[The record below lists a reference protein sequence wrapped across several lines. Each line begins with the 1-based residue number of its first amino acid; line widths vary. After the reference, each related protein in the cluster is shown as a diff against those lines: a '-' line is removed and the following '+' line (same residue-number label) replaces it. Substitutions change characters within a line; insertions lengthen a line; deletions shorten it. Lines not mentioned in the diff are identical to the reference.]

1 MKQIDVSVVMPAYNC
16 ENYIAKAIDSVLEQN
31 VNLELIIINDCSKDN
46 VDDVV
51 NKYLDDPR
59 IKYIH
64 NKENLGVA
72 RTRNKGVYMAEGI
85 YVAFLDSDDWW
96 APDKLEKQLKAL
108 DETDAVMCAT
118 ARELMTAAG
127 ESTGRIIEVPK
138 RVSYKKLLYGNIIN
152 CSSVLIEQKIMKKY
166 DMKWDDAHEDYI
178 TWLSILRDYGDAVL
192 INEPLLKYRLS
203 EAGKSRNK
211 FKSARMHYKSLR
223 YMGFG
228 RLKSS
233 IYFIAYG
240 FNGVKKHFFN

>member
-1 MKQIDVSVVMPAYNC
+1 MEQIDVSVVMPAYNC
-16 ENYIAKAIDSVLEQN
+16 EKYIAKAIDSVLEQK

-51 NKYLDDPR
+51 NKYIDDPR
-59 IKYIH
+59 VKYMH

-72 RTRNKGVYMAEGI
+72 RSRNKGVYMAEGRYI
-85 YVAFLDSDDWW
+85 AFLDSDDWW
-96 APDKLEKQLKAL
+96 TSDKLEKQLKL
-108 DETDAVMCAT
+108 MDETDAVMSST
-118 ARELMTAAG
+118 ARELMTASG

-138 RVSYKKLLYGNIIN
+138 KVGYKKLLYGNIIN
-152 CSSVLIEQKIMKKY
+152 CSSVMIKRSVMKKY
-166 DMKWDDAHEDYI
+166 DMKCDDAHEDYI

-228 RLKSS
+228 RIKALY
-233 IYFIAYG
+233 YFVAYG
-240 FNGVKKHFFN
+240 FNGVRKHFLK